1 MLALLAV
8 TRGLEVGKEYTMVR
22 CKMIASIFLIVL
34 TCAFAQQT
42 GSKRPE
48 FAVGSIR
55 PSNSEG
61 RPEVG
66 NFNGRGYGKNATLKM
81 MMATAYQVP
90 AFQISGGPKWVDSD
104 RFDIEARAEDP
115 KTDYIQLRLMMQ
127 SLLEDRFRLK
137 LHRETRQSAVYLLVT
152 TKGGPKMTPS
162 TDQATPDATGP
173 SSSPADS
180 PPRGGAL
187 MGRGMLMTNAATMSV
202 LAKLLTS
209 ELGRPVLDQT
219 NLKSRFDIRLRW
231 TPDAQAAPGPDGTD
245 SDATG
250 TDLPGLFTAL
260 REQLGIEVKSG
271 RGPVEFLVIDSAE
284 KPSPN

>member
-1 MLALLAV
+1 
-8 TRGLEVGKEYTMVR
+8 MVR
-22 CKMIASIFLIVL
+22 FKRITSISLVVL
-34 TCAFAQQT
+34 TCVLAQQT

-81 MMATAYQVP
+81 IMATAYQVP

-104 RFDIEARAEDP
+104 RFNIEARAEDP
-115 KTDYIQLRLMMQ
+115 TTGYIQLRLMTQ

-137 LHRETRQSAVYLLVT
+137 LHRETRESAVYLLVT

-162 TDQATPDATGP
+162 IDQATPDATGP
-173 SSSPADS
+173 SFSPADG
-180 PPRGGAL
+180 PLRGGAVK
-187 MGRGMLMTNAATMSV
+187 GRGMLVTNAATMSV
-202 LAKLLTS
+202 LANLLTS

-219 NLKSRFDIRLRW
+219 KLKTRFDIRLRW
-231 TPDAQAAPGPDGTD
+231 TPDPLAATGPDGKD
-245 SDATG
+245 SDAG

-260 REQLGIEVKSG
+260 REQLGIEIKSG

-284 KPSPN
+284 KPLPN